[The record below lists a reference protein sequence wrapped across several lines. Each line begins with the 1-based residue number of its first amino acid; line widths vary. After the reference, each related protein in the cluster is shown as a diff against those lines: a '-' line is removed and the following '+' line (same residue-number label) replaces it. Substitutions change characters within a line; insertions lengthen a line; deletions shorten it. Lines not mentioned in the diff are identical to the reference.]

1 MAATDLSR
9 EIIERAPKV
18 LLHEHLD
25 GGLRPQTVV
34 ELARE
39 ARYANLP
46 TLDAEE
52 LGRWFIADASGSDLV
67 RYLGG
72 FVHTTAVMQ
81 SRDQIERV
89 ASESALD
96 LARDG
101 VVYAEVRFAPELH
114 LSAGLTL
121 VEVVRA
127 VLDGFDHGAAL
138 ARAEGRE
145 ITVRTLLSAMRQAAL
160 SETIAE
166 LAVTFRHEGVC
177 GFDIA
182 GPEDGFRPTKHLR
195 AFHLIQR
202 EDFHLTIH
210 AGEAFGL
217 PSIWEAVQFCNAERL
232 GHGVRIV
239 DDITDVDGT
248 FTLGRL
254 ANYVRDRRI
263 PLEVCPT
270 SNVHTGAAA
279 SIAHHPI
286 DLLKRLR
293 FRVTLNTDNRLMS
306 GITLSSEFEK
316 CAAAFDWDLD
326 DMEWLTLNAAK
337 SAFYEFDRRL
347 EMINTVIKPGFA
359 RLRDLLAQ

>member
-1 MAATDLSR
+1 VAA
-9 EIIERAPKV
+9 
-18 LLHEHLD
+18 
-25 GGLRPQTVV
+25 
-34 ELARE
+34 
-39 ARYANLP
+39 
-46 TLDAEE
+46 
-52 LGRWFIADASGSDLV
+52 
-67 RYLGG
+67 
-72 FVHTTAVMQ
+72 
-81 SRDQIERV
+81 
-89 ASESALD
+89 ESAVD

-114 LSAGLTL
+114 VEGGLSL
-121 VEVVRA
+121 EEIVRA
-127 VLDGFDHGAAL
+127 VLDGFAQGTKEAAN
-138 ARAEGRE
+138 EGHR
-145 ITVRTLLSAMRQAAL
+145 IVVRTILSAMRQASM
-160 SETIAE
+160 SETVAR
-166 LAVTFRHEGVC
+166 LAVNFRDDGVC

-182 GPEDGFRPTKHLR
+182 GPEDGFPPTKHLR

-239 DDITDVDGT
+239 DDIQEIDGRVV
-248 FTLGRL
+248 LGRL

-270 SNVHTGAAA
+270 SNVHTGVAT
-279 SIAHHPI
+279 SIATHPI

-306 GITLSSEFEK
+306 GITLSEEFARCTE
-316 CAAAFDWDLD
+316 AFGWTLE

-337 SAFYEFDRRL
+337 STFYEFDQRL
-347 EMINTVIKPGFA
+347 AMINTVIKPGYA
-359 RLRDLLAQ
+359 ALRSETQ

>member
-1 MAATDLSR
+1 MAGTALTP
-9 EIIERAPKV
+9 EIIKRAPKV

-25 GGLRPQTVV
+25 GGLRPETVL
-34 ELARE
+34 ELAAE
-39 ARYANLP
+39 SGYDGLP
-46 TLDAEE
+46 TTDADE
-52 LGRWFIADASGSDLV
+52 LRRWFVADAPGSDLV
-67 RYLGG
+67 GYLAG

-81 SRDQIERV
+81 TRDQLERV
-89 ASESALD
+89 AAESAID

-114 LSAGLTL
+114 LNGGLTL
-121 VEVVRA
+121 TEVVRA
-127 VLDGFDHGAAL
+127 VLDGFALGTKEAAN
-138 ARAEGRE
+138 EGHR
-145 ITVRTLLSAMRQAAL
+145 IVVRTILSAMRQASL
-160 SETIAE
+160 SETIAQ
-166 LAVTFRHEGVC
+166 LAVDFRDEGVC

-182 GPEDGFRPTKHLR
+182 GPEDGFPPTRQLR

-239 DDITDVDGT
+239 DDIHEENGHHQ
-248 FTLGRL
+248 LGRL

-279 SIAHHPI
+279 SIATHPI

-306 GITLSSEFEK
+306 GITLSGEFEV
-316 CAAAFDWDLD
+316 CSSTFGWSLD

-337 SAFYEFDRRL
+337 STFYEFDQRL
-347 EMINTVIKPGFA
+347 NMINTIIKPGYA
-359 RLRDLLAQ
+359 ALR